1 MFLLNEALRSIEAA
15 EPQIVSVHRCTEALF
30 LAPER
35 REQQMCEAFACLIR
49 EGGNDRVHPAIYLTR
64 SRQALVYERDPQQG
78 AGATAET
85 LQRALQFLEG
95 FGFRMEPVNLGGNQ
109 ALRRVVL
116 GGIKVVQAPQPG
128 TARPAAP
135 EQVAPPAAAPPV
147 AARAGAGT
155 PQPPEKSATP
165 PAAAQSAPERDGEQA
180 RKSAARIAQ
189 LERELAQARAELA
202 ELKAAGAGQ
211 LRADDDIDELALLQ
225 EDYQA
230 LRAEYVL
237 INDELTERQSELQRL
252 QAHFE
257 EHSKTSAGEIA
268 KLTATVLRLSAPA
281 PTQERVMV
289 QAPAAGSGPTAPSS
303 PLTAAPAG
311 AADEPVAFHL
321 DPDLAAIPCRSS
333 DEIVD
338 LRSSFNAIRMT
349 CGSAKAQNCNAYI
362 CGVQRAGRR
371 EIYLAIHLTED
382 RRSLIYVPQRQ
393 PADAEGYERA
403 LEGALSFVEVSGF
416 IVNLEP
422 LGGGPAART
431 KVFEKIPVLGLR

>member
-15 EPQIVSVHRCTEALF
+15 EPQVVSVHRGTEALF
-30 LAPER
+30 LTPER
-35 REQQMCEAFACLIR
+35 REQQMCEAFVCVVR
-49 EGGNDRVHPAIYLTR
+49 EGGTDRVHPAIYLTR
-64 SRQALVYERDPQQG
+64 SRQALVYERDPRQG
-78 AGATAET
+78 AGTTAET
-85 LQRALQFLEG
+85 LQGALQFLQG
-95 FGFRMEPVNLGGNQ
+95 LGFRMEPVNLGGNP

-135 EQVAPPAAAPPV
+135 EVVALPAVAPPV
-147 AARAGAGT
+147 AGSAAAGT
-155 PQPPEKSATP
+155 PRPPEKSAGP
-165 PAAAQSAPERDGEQA
+165 PAPAQPVPERDGEQA

-202 ELKAAGAGQ
+202 QLKAAAGAGQ
-211 LRADDDIDELALLQ
+211 LPTDDTIDELALLQ

-252 QAHFE
+252 QVNFE
-257 EHSKTSAGEIA
+257 EHRKVSAAEIA
-268 KLTATVLRLSAPA
+268 KLTATVLRLSTPAPTRERVMAPA
-281 PTQERVMV
+281 PT
-289 QAPAAGSGPTAPSS
+289 AGFDSAAPS
-303 PLTAAPAG
+303 PLAAVPAG
-311 AADEPVAFHL
+311 APDEPVSFHL

-362 CGVQRAGRR
+362 CGVKRDGRR

-382 RRSLIYVPQRQ
+382 RRSLIYVPERQ
-393 PADAEGYERA
+393 PADTEGYERA

-422 LGGGPAART
+422 LGGGPAARA